1 MILVSVPTRTC
12 HYVHN
17 ISNGLTAR
25 PVADVPQYPTLVT
38 GGLPVTDN
46 HFLPLLINVFVVVV
60 MCCGILLSRMAV
72 IYRQEIK

>member
-46 HFLPLLINVFVVVV
+46 HFFTVIDKRFCSSGDVLWNPLVTNGRYL
-60 MCCGILLSRMAV
+60 
-72 IYRQEIK
+72 